1 MDTFTFQ
8 CFDLIS
14 FLVSNVKVSA
24 GRWRCFVC
32 EDFVS
37 LDSLEQCGLTTDILK
52 EFDGQADAMRNRI
65 EITSDKSYQLLGSNL
80 MRPARNRK
88 RLAGEEG
95 GCDPNDKMQQP
106 SDTIDL
112 L

>member
-1 MDTFTFQ
+1 MTLLPFQ
-8 CFDLIS
+8 CFDLTS
-14 FLVSNVKVSA
+14 FLVSNMKASA

-37 LDSLEQCGLTTDILK
+37 LDSLEQCGLTTDILE
-52 EFDGQADAMRNRI
+52 EFNGQVDAAQNRI
-65 EITSDKSYQLLGSNL
+65 EITSDKNYRLLGSDQ

-95 GCDPNDKMQQP
+95 GCNTNGKKQKPNY
-106 SDTIDL
+106 TIDL